1 MCHVSCVMCHV
12 SCVMGHMSCVTCPVS
27 HVKIFF
33 YIFYRKKKYITIFFF
48 VQIGQSGGAS
58 RWRVCYHW
66 GLPRLVSAIFP
77 TLPQCWDTFFA
88 LWVLSLFSWQKVFF
102 SGAFVSSEIT
112 GPSMPIPKGEW
123 NDKYIEQKRIN
134 FFLRNQWPDRWQKCS
149 TISHNFFF

>member
-66 GLPRLVSAIFP
+66 GLPRLVFLCYSNI
-77 TLPQCWDTFFA
+77 FFA
-88 LWVLSLFSWQKVFF
+88 GGSRRWRSVCWSAAWGWPCTRCSST
-102 SGAFVSSEIT
+102 SGAGGQAAAGGGQGGNGGGFLMDHVVIEGAVVDIDLEGLDIT
-112 GPSMPIPKGEW
+112 LW
-123 NDKYIEQKRIN
+123 
-134 FFLRNQWPDRWQKCS
+134 
-149 TISHNFFF
+149 